1 MNIYRF
7 IFIIICLDFFFLG
20 NVSSLFSQFSRILI
34 FLVLFLS
41 DIHNREKIGQSLILT
56 FGLLIISLLSLKDS
70 IILEISSFMYMYIL
84 FNLSQNKSSLV
95 INDRLLSKLFLLF
108 ILSFYLQLIYVNY
121 STGEY
126 AFLRGDRNHSGTII
140 LFFTILLVKFKK
152 YKYIFLVIPIFVL
165 LLSRNVVFSLLI
177 FFVLYYFNFFYN
189 NKKFISLLSITSIIL
204 LPLIVNYVF
213 VTYLGDIP
221 TGSENNLSRFANLKD
236 GSNVL
241 RFKITGEQLSI
252 LFNNFSDFIFNSQS
266 INNLTRDV
274 FKSEMPHS
282 SVVEFIYRFG
292 FLRSTICL
300 FICYRLIKSRFSFA
314 MFISIMFAG
323 AIIHNV
329 YTLNLFFLFLLIN
342 NNYASKIQPD
352 NVMLQ
357 TS

>member
-1 MNIYRF
+1 MNKYRF
-7 IFIIICLDFFFLG
+7 IFFVICLDFFFLG
-20 NVSSLFSQFSRILI
+20 NVSSLFSQFSRIVI
-34 FLVLFLS
+34 FLILFISDLHNPKRTASTIVLTIF
-41 DIHNREKIGQSLILT
+41 
-56 FGLLIISLLSLKDS
+56 LLIMSLLSLQDS
-70 IILEISSFMYMYIL
+70 LFLEISSFMYMYIL
-84 FNLSQNKSSLV
+84 LSLSQNKSSLV

-108 ILSFYLQLIYVNY
+108 ILSFYLQLIYLNY

-126 AFLRGDRNHSGTII
+126 AFLRGDRNHSGTIL

-152 YKYIFLVIPIFVL
+152 YKHIILVIPIFAL

-177 FFVLYYFNFFYN
+177 FSALYSFNFFYN

-204 LPLIVNYVF
+204 MPLIVNYIF

-221 TGSENNLSRFANLKD
+221 AGSENNLSRFANLKD

-292 FLRSTICL
+292 FLRSTIFL
-300 FICYRLIKSRFSFA
+300 FICYRLTKSRFSFA

-342 NNYASKIQPD
+342 NIYASKIQRV

-357 TS
+357 K

>member
-1 MNIYRF
+1 MNKYRF
-7 IFIIICLDFFFLG
+7 IFIIICLDFFLLG
-20 NVSSLFSQFSRILI
+20 NVSPLFSQFSRILI

-56 FGLLIISLLSLKDS
+56 FGLLIISLLSLQDS
-70 IILEISSFMYMYIL
+70 LILEISSFMYMYIL
-84 FNLSQNKSSLV
+84 LNLSQKKSTLV
-95 INDRLLSKLFLLF
+95 ISDRVLSKLFLLF
-108 ILSFYLQLIYVNY
+108 ILSFYIQLIYINFE
-121 STGEY
+121 TGNY
-126 AFLRGDRNHSGTII
+126 AFLREDRNHSGTIL

-152 YKYIFLVIPIFVL
+152 YKYIFLVIPMFIL
-165 LLSRNVVFSLLI
+165 LMSRTVVFSLLI
-177 FFVLYYFNFFYN
+177 FLILYNFKVFYN
-189 NKKFISLLSITSIIL
+189 YKKLITLLSISSIVL
-204 LPLIVNYVF
+204 LPLIVNYIF
-213 VTYLGDIP
+213 ITYLGDTPI
-221 TGSENNLSRFANLKD
+221 GSENNLSRFINLKD

-292 FLRSTICL
+292 FLRFSIFL
-300 FICYRLIKSRFSFA
+300 FICFRLIKSRFSFA

-329 YTLNLFFLFLLIN
+329 YTLNLFFLFLIIN
-342 NNYASKIQPD
+342 SNYESKFQRVNCMIQK
-352 NVMLQ
+352 
-357 TS
+357 